1 MTKVLLNGYFLEYQR
16 DMAEIAGKIVRG
28 RHIDGVKTVD
38 RKGPP
43 LAQADMLLPPMIE
56 RLDLFFYRG
65 EVDNLIWLQT
75 SQDFGIEN
83 LYLTF
88 KDEHGKLIE
97 SGNASQW
104 PDEPDRWEYW
114 TKASVPIGTSVIVYA
129 AAIDGFGAMGALS
142 QTVTIRA

>member
-28 RHIDGVKTVD
+28 RYIDGVKTAD
-38 RKGPP
+38 RKELP

-88 KDEHGKLIE
+88 RDEHGKLIE
-97 SGNASQW
+97 AGNAIQW
-104 PDEPDRWEYW
+104 PDEPDHWEYW
-114 TKASVPIGTSVIVYA
+114 TKASVPAGTSVLVYA
-129 AAIDGFGAMGALS
+129 AATDGFGAMGALS
-142 QTVTIRA
+142 QMVTTHR